1 MLVCVDLVENPDCWL
16 SHAKIYVF
24 FSDLM
29 SQGMTR
35 LKGLAQG
42 LGNEIEA
49 QNEQLDRIN
58 AGVDRAD
65 IKLKDQ
71 NRQMRKILK

>member
-1 MLVCVDLVENPDCWL
+1 
-16 SHAKIYVF
+16 
-24 FSDLM
+24 M

-42 LGNEIEA
+42 LGDEIEA
-49 QNEQLDRIN
+49 QNEQLDRITV
-58 AGVDRAD
+58 GVGRAD

-71 NRQMRKILK
+71 NRQMRQILK